1 MGASCGGSVARSPL
15 RRRGACTSH
24 ASLRG
29 AARRVPPLLPGRRV
43 VHRGADGHGARD
55 REGVPRDAAGR
66 DRGAAGELGAR
77 SPRGCLLG
85 DGQGP
90 PPTRRSRPSGTR
102 GSSSC
107 IRGGTTA
114 STTGTSLDLV
124 AYQVFGTWLL
134 ERPRDV
140 LHELAG
146 SDSGPERHTAI
157 VATRRLPRP
166 RAGPRHP
173 RHQPSPRGRRPSVG
187 AEGRRLDAVFAQ
199 PKSRPIDKKTDYD
212 DWTRLPRSA
221 GVRLHTAG
229 TRPPRCC

>member
-1 MGASCGGSVARSPL
+1 MGTVLAIVKEFLAMPLVEIEALPESSVHEARAGACSVMGKAATHKKVTAERHEGLVELYL
-15 RRRGACTSH
+15 RRH
-24 ASLRG
+24 
-29 AARRVPPLLPGRRV
+29 
-43 VHRGADGHGARD
+43 D
-55 REGVPRDAAGR
+55 RIDDWDLV
-66 DRGAAGELGAR
+66 
-77 SPRGCLLG
+77 
-85 DGQGP
+85 
-90 PPTRRSRPSGTR
+90 
-102 GSSSC
+102 
-107 IRGGTTA
+107 
-114 STTGTSLDLV
+114 DLV
-124 AYQVFGTWLL
+124 AYQVLGTWLL

-146 SDSGPERHTAI
+146 SDSWPERHTAI